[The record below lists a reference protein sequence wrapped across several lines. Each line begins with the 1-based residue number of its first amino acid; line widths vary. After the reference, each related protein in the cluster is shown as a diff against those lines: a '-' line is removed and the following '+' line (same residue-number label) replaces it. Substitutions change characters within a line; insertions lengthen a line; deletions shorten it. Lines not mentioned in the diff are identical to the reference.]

1 MSGTDHA
8 PARTGHRTLQ
18 VLRTERV
25 TPRMARVT
33 LGGDELAGFPGDGP
47 DQRIKLFFPMPGQ
60 DRPAMPRASSGGP
73 VWPPGQPR
81 PVIRTYTV
89 RRFDAAAGELD
100 VDFVLHG
107 EHGPA
112 AAWAAA
118 AAPGDWVG
126 VSDPGG
132 RYQPDPAALAHLVIG
147 DESALPAIATVLEAL
162 TLGGT
167 DGGVAAGG
175 AAAGRAEA
183 GRAEAGR
190 AEAGRAAAGMA
201 AAGGVATGGGVPIE
215 VFIEVADVAEEQP
228 LPTGPTTRVHW
239 LHRGDRPPGQPLTDA
254 VTSAGSPAGVDPA
267 HCQAWLSAEAAAV
280 RDIRAHL
287 LDERGLSRRMVYA
300 TGYWRAR

>member
-1 MSGTDHA
+1 MSGTDPA
-8 PARTGHRTLQ
+8 PVHTGHRTLQ
-18 VLRTERV
+18 VLRTHLV
-25 TPRMARVT
+25 TPRMTRVT

-60 DRPAMPRASSGGP
+60 RRPAMPRASSGGP
-73 VWPPGQPR
+73 VWPPGEPR
-81 PVIRTYTV
+81 PVIRSYTV

-107 EHGPA
+107 AHGPA

-118 AAPGDWVG
+118 AEPGDWVG

-132 RYQPDPAALAHLVIG
+132 RYRPDPTAQAHLVIG

-162 TLGGT
+162 SA
-167 DGGVAAGG
+167 GGVAAG
-175 AAAGRAEA
+175 AVPAGVDSA
-183 GRAEAGR
+183 
-190 AEAGRAAAGMA
+190 
-201 AAGGVATGGGVPIE
+201 GVPVE

-228 LPTGPTTRVHW
+228 LPTGGGTRVHW
-239 LHRGDRPPGQPLTDA
+239 LHRGGRPPGKPLIEA
-254 VTSAGSPAGVDPA
+254 VTAAELPPGVDPGR
-267 HCQAWLSAEAAAV
+267 CQAWLSAEAGAV

-287 LDERGLSRRMVYA
+287 LDERGLTRRMVYA

>member
-60 DRPAMPRASSGGP
+60 HRPAMPRASSGGP
-73 VWPPGQPR
+73 VWPPGEPR

-107 EHGPA
+107 ERGPA

-132 RYQPDPAALAHLVIG
+132 RYRPDPAALAHLVIG

-162 TLGGT
+162 SGT
-167 DGGVAAGG
+167 GGV
-175 AAAGRAEA
+175 
-183 GRAEAGR
+183 
-190 AEAGRAAAGMA
+190 
-201 AAGGVATGGGVPIE
+201 VPVE
-215 VFIEVADVAEEQP
+215 VFIEVADAAEEQP
-228 LPTGPTTRVHW
+228 LPAGPTTRVHW
-239 LHRGDRPPGQPLTDA
+239 LHRGDRPPGQPLTEA
-254 VTSAGSPAGVDPA
+254 VISTGPPAGVDPGR
-267 HCQAWLSAEAAAV
+267 CQAWLSAEAAAV

>member
-1 MSGTDHA
+1 MGSMSGTDPA
-8 PARTGHRTLQ
+8 PVHTGHRTLQ
-18 VLRTERV
+18 VLRTHLV
-25 TPRMARVT
+25 TPRMTRVT

-60 DRPAMPRASSGGP
+60 RRPAMPRASSGGP
-73 VWPPGQPR
+73 VWPPGEPR
-81 PVIRTYTV
+81 PVIRSYTV

-107 EHGPA
+107 AHGPA

-118 AAPGDWVG
+118 AEPGDWVG

-132 RYQPDPAALAHLVIG
+132 RYRPDPTAQAHLVIG

-162 TLGGT
+162 S
-167 DGGVAAGG
+167 
-175 AAAGRAEA
+175 
-183 GRAEAGR
+183 
-190 AEAGRAAAGMA
+190 
-201 AAGGVATGGGVPIE
+201 AGGVATGVVSAGVDSAGVPVE

-228 LPTGPTTRVHW
+228 LPTGAGTRVHW
-239 LHRGDRPPGQPLTDA
+239 LHRGGRAAGQPLIEA
-254 VTSAGSPAGVDPA
+254 VTSAELPPGVDPGR
-267 HCQAWLSAEAAAV
+267 CQAWLSAEAGAV

-287 LDERGLSRRMVYA
+287 LDERGLTRRMVYA

>member
-1 MSGTDHA
+1 MSGTDHT

-60 DRPAMPRASSGGP
+60 RRPAMPRASSGGP
-73 VWPPGQPR
+73 VWPPGEPR
-81 PVIRTYTV
+81 PVIRSYTV

-107 EHGPA
+107 AHGPA

-132 RYQPDPAALAHLVIG
+132 RYQPDPAARAHLVIG

-162 TLGGT
+162 AGSVVEEPAG
-167 DGGVAAGG
+167 DVAG
-175 AAAGRAEA
+175 A
-183 GRAEAGR
+183 
-190 AEAGRAAAGMA
+190 
-201 AAGGVATGGGVPIE
+201 GVPVE
-215 VFIEVADVAEEQP
+215 VFVEVADADEEQAV
-228 LPTGPTTRVHW
+228 PTGPATRVHW
-239 LHRGDRPPGQPLTDA
+239 LHRGDRPPGRPLTEA
-254 VTSAGSPAGVDPA
+254 VTSTELPTGVDPA

>member
-1 MSGTDHA
+1 MRPMSGTDHA

-60 DRPAMPRASSGGP
+60 HRPAMPRASSGGP
-73 VWPPGQPR
+73 VWPPGEPR
-81 PVIRTYTV
+81 PVIRSYTV

-107 EHGPA
+107 AHGPA

-132 RYQPDPAALAHLVIG
+132 RYQPDPTALAHLVIG

-162 TLGGT
+162 AGVGQPGGPDT
-167 DGGVAAGG
+167 TTGP
-175 AAAGRAEA
+175 AEA
-183 GRAEAGR
+183 P
-190 AEAGRAAAGMA
+190 
-201 AAGGVATGGGVPIE
+201 VE
-215 VFIEVADVAEEQP
+215 VFIEVVDAAEEQP
-228 LPTGPTTRVHW
+228 LPTGPSTRVHW
-239 LHRGDRPPGQPLTDA
+239 LHRGDRAAGRPLTEA
-254 VTSAGSPAGVDPA
+254 VTSAGTPGGVDPA
-267 HCQAWLSAEAAAV
+267 RCQAWLSAEAAAV

>member
-1 MSGTDHA
+1 MGGMSGTDPA
-8 PARTGHRTLQ
+8 PVHTGHRTLQ
-18 VLRTERV
+18 VLRTHLV
-25 TPRMARVT
+25 TPRMTRVT

-60 DRPAMPRASSGGP
+60 RRPAMPRASSGGP
-73 VWPPGQPR
+73 VWPPGEPR
-81 PVIRTYTV
+81 PVIRSYTV
-89 RRFDAAAGELD
+89 RRFDATAGELD

-107 EHGPA
+107 AHGPA

-118 AAPGDWVG
+118 AEPGDWVG

-132 RYQPDPAALAHLVIG
+132 RYRPDPGARAHLVIG

-162 TLGGT
+162 GT
-167 DGGVAAGG
+167 DSVAAG
-175 AAAGRAEA
+175 
-183 GRAEAGR
+183 
-190 AEAGRAAAGMA
+190 
-201 AAGGVATGGGVPIE
+201 VPVE

-228 LPTGPTTRVHW
+228 LPAGGDTRVHW
-239 LHRGDRPPGQPLTDA
+239 LHRGERPPGQPLIEA
-254 VTSAGSPAGVDPA
+254 VTSAELPPGVGSAQ
-267 HCQAWLSAEAAAV
+267 CQAWLSAEAAAV

>member
-1 MSGTDHA
+1 MAGMSGTDSA
-8 PARTGHRTLQ
+8 PAHSGHRTLQ
-18 VLRTERV
+18 VLRTHLV
-25 TPRMARVT
+25 TPRMTRVT

-60 DRPAMPRASSGGP
+60 SRPAMPRASSGGP
-73 VWPPGQPR
+73 VWPPGEPR

-107 EHGPA
+107 AHGPA

-118 AAPGDWVG
+118 AEPGNWVG

-132 RYQPDPAALAHLVIG
+132 RYRPDPGARAHLVIG

-162 TLGGT
+162 SAPEAADTVASGGPVAAS
-167 DGGVAAGG
+167 GVADAVAPE
-175 AAAGRAEA
+175 AAQRADV
-183 GRAEAGR
+183 GSSD
-190 AEAGRAAAGMA
+190 
-201 AAGGVATGGGVPIE
+201 VPVE
-215 VFIEVADVAEEQP
+215 VYIEVAEAAEEQP
-228 LPTGPTTRVHW
+228 LPAGGAIRVHW
-239 LHRGDRPPGQPLTDA
+239 LHRGARPPGQSLIEA
-254 VTSAGSPAGVDPA
+254 VTSAELPPGVGSAQ
-267 HCQAWLSAEAAAV
+267 CQAWLSAEAGAV

-287 LDERGLSRRMVYA
+287 LDELGLSRRMVYA